1 MDIVMDLSALKTQ
14 IMTKAL
20 EPVYIFTGPEVG
32 VMDIYIKQIA
42 KVHNASVV
50 MLDGIED
57 LAKKMHKGSIVKNAQ
72 IYILRDSKEFIQDN
86 DLALKI
92 TQKNALAGVPLIL
105 VYTNIDKRSKVYK
118 TFQDKIVEFNYLKPD
133 ILLKYIQKE
142 VYLTNESYNR
152 LIEVC
157 ESDYSRI
164 LLEIDKI
171 KRYAQ
176 AKQVK
181 EETAFCT
188 LMREGAIFQPPK
200 DAVFDFVDAVLK
212 GKKELAFKLLKSSY
226 DFGEAT
232 MVLLS
237 NLYNST
243 KQLLQ
248 VQSFKGD
255 GKITEAT
262 GLTPFQVKLASERK
276 GRNSTGDLIYLM
288 RLVRDT
294 EKGIKTGAI
303 EEPMAMPYILANY
316 WG

>member
-1 MDIVMDLSALKTQ
+1 MDLTTIKTH
-14 IMTKAL
+14 IKNKTFD
-20 EPVYIFTGPEVG
+20 PFYIFTGPEVG

-42 KVHNASVV
+42 KVQDADVV

-57 LAKKMHKGSIVKNAQ
+57 LAKKMHKGSIVRNAR
-72 IYILRDSKEFIQDN
+72 IYILRDSKQFIQDN
-86 DLALKI
+86 DLATKI
-92 TQKNALAGVPLIL
+92 TSTGALTGDVLIL
-105 VYTNIDKRSKVYK
+105 VYTSIDKRSKVYK
-118 TFQDKIVEFNYLKPD
+118 TFQDKIVDFQSMKPE
-133 ILLKYIQKE
+133 ILTKYIQKE
-142 VYLTNESYNR
+142 IELSDKACAK
-152 LIEVC
+152 LIEMC

-171 KRYAQ
+171 KRFASARKLQPDVALQRLVEQRVIY
-176 AKQVK
+176 
-181 EETAFCT
+181 
-188 LMREGAIFQPPK
+188 QPPT

-212 GKKELAFKLLKSSY
+212 GKKELAFYLLKSSY
-226 DFGEAT
+226 EFGEAT

-248 VQSFKGD
+248 VQSYNGD

-303 EEPMAMPYILANY
+303 EEQMAVPYILANY

>member
-1 MDIVMDLSALKTQ
+1 MDLSTLKTH
-14 IMTKAL
+14 IKNKTFD
-20 EPVYIFTGPEVG
+20 PVYIFTGPEVG
-32 VMDIYIKQIA
+32 VMDIYIKQMA
-42 KVHNASVV
+42 KVQGANIV

-57 LAKKMHKGSIVKNAQ
+57 LARKMHKGAMLKNASL
-72 IYILRDSKEFIQDN
+72 YILRDSKEFIQDSE
-86 DLALKI
+86 LARKI
-92 TQKNALAGVPLIL
+92 TQKNTLSGAVLVLI
-105 VYTNIDKRSKVYK
+105 YTSIDKRSKVYK
-118 TFQDKIVEFNYLKPD
+118 TYQDSIVDFQPMKPE
-133 ILLKYIQKE
+133 ILVKYMQKE
-142 VYLTNESYNR
+142 IQLADISYKE
-152 LIEVC
+152 LIEMC

-171 KRYAQ
+171 KRYSISRGKSHEASFTILIQ
-176 AKQVK
+176 
-181 EETAFCT
+181 
-188 LMREGAIFQPPK
+188 EGAIFQPPK

-212 GKKELAFKLLKSSY
+212 GKKELAFKLLRSSY
-226 DFGEAT
+226 EFGEAT

-276 GRNSTGDLIYLM
+276 GRNSIGDLIYLM

-303 EEPMAMPYILANY
+303 EEQMAMPYILANY

>member
-1 MDIVMDLSALKTQ
+1 MDVSTLKAHIKNKTFN
-14 IMTKAL
+14 
-20 EPVYIFTGPEVG
+20 PVYVFTGPELG
-32 VMDIYIKQIA
+32 VMDIYIQQIA
-42 KVHNASVV
+42 KVQEANVV
-50 MLDGIED
+50 MLDGVDD
-57 LAKKMHKGSIVKNAQ
+57 LAKKMHKGAIVKNSSV
-72 IYILRDSKEFIQDN
+72 YILRDCKEIAQDS
-86 DLALKI
+86 DLALKVS
-92 TQKNALAGVPLIL
+92 QKNALSGAVLLLI
-105 VYTNIDKRSKVYK
+105 YTNIDKRSKFYK
-118 TFQDKIVEFNYLKPD
+118 TFQDSIVEFLPMKPE

-142 VYLTNESYNR
+142 VYLTDTSYR
-152 LIEVC
+152 KLIEVC

-164 LLEIDKI
+164 LLEVDKI
-171 KRYAQ
+171 KRYAKSQ
-176 AKQVK
+176 SVSP
-181 EETAFCT
+181 ECAFAT
-188 LMREGAIFQPPK
+188 LMKEGVIFQPPK

-212 GKKELAFKLLKSSY
+212 GKKALAFELLKSSY
-226 DFGEAT
+226 EYGEAT

-248 VQSFKGD
+248 VQSFSGE

-262 GLTPFQVKLASERK
+262 GLTPFQVKLANERK

-294 EKGIKTGAI
+294 EKGIKTGEI

>member
-1 MDIVMDLSALKTQ
+1 MDLSTLKAHIKNKTF
-14 IMTKAL
+14 
-20 EPVYIFTGPEVG
+20 EPMYIFTGPEVG
-32 VMDIYIKQIA
+32 VMDIYIKQMA
-42 KVHNASVV
+42 KVRDAIVTR
-50 MLDGIED
+50 LDGIED
-57 LAKKMHKGSIVKNAQ
+57 LAKKMHKGSMLKNAQ

-86 DLALKI
+86 ELALKI
-92 TQKNALAGVPLIL
+92 TQKNALTGEPLIL
-105 VYTNIDKRSKVYK
+105 IYTNIDKRSKFYK
-118 TFQDKIVEFNYLKPD
+118 IFQDQIVEFQYMKSD
-133 ILLKYIQKE
+133 ILKKYIQKE
-142 VYLTNESYNR
+142 IQLSDGAYDK

-164 LLEIDKI
+164 LLEVDKI
-171 KRYAQ
+171 KRYCEATHNN
-176 AKQVK
+176 A
-181 EETAFCT
+181 ESSFGT
-188 LMREGAIFQPPK
+188 LMKAGAIFQPPK

-212 GKKELAFKLLKSSY
+212 GKKDLAFYLLKSSY
-226 DFGEAT
+226 EYGEAT

-276 GRNSTGDLIYLM
+276 GRNSIGDLIYLM

-303 EEPMAMPYILANY
+303 EEQMAMPYILANY

>member
-1 MDIVMDLSALKTQ
+1 MDLSTLKTH
-14 IMTKAL
+14 IKNKTFDPM
-20 EPVYIFTGPEVG
+20 YIFTGPEVG
-32 VMDIYIKQIA
+32 VMDIYIKQMA
-42 KVHNASVV
+42 KVREANIV

-57 LAKKMHKGSIVKNAQ
+57 LAKKMHKGAMLKNASV
-72 IYILRDSKEFIQDN
+72 YILRDSKEMLQDN
-86 DLALKI
+86 DLALKLS
-92 TQKNALAGVPLIL
+92 QKNTLSGDVLMLI
-105 VYTNIDKRSKVYK
+105 YTNIDKRSKFYK
-118 TFQDKIVEFNYLKPD
+118 TFQDAIVDFQPMKPEILK
-133 ILLKYIQKE
+133 KYIQKE
-142 VYLTNESYNR
+142 IQLSDGAYDK

-164 LLEIDKI
+164 LLEVDKV
-171 KRYAQ
+171 KRYSEARGV
-176 AKQVK
+176 AS
-181 EETAFCT
+181 ENAFNQ

-212 GKKELAFKLLKSSY
+212 GKKTLAFELLRSSY
-226 DFGEAT
+226 EFGEAT

-303 EEPMAMPYILANY
+303 EEAVAMPYILANY

>member
-1 MDIVMDLSALKTQ
+1 MDLSTLKTH
-14 IMTKAL
+14 IKNKTFD
-20 EPVYIFTGPEVG
+20 PFYIFTGPEVG
-32 VMDIYIKQIA
+32 VMDIYIKQMA
-42 KVHNASVV
+42 KVQDATVV

-57 LAKKMHKGSIVKNAQ
+57 LAKKLHRGSIVKNAQ

-86 DLALKI
+86 ELARKI
-92 TQKNALAGVPLIL
+92 TQKNALSGAVLLLI
-105 VYTNIDKRSKVYK
+105 YTSIDKRSKVYK
-118 TFQDKIVEFNYLKPD
+118 TFQDTIVEFEPMKPEVLK
-133 ILLKYIQKE
+133 KYIQKE
-142 VYLTNESYNR
+142 IQLSDGAYDK

-164 LLEIDKI
+164 LLEVDKI
-171 KRYAQ
+171 KRYMQ
-176 AKQVK
+176 ATNNSA
-181 EETAFCT
+181 ESAFGT
-188 LMREGAIFQPPK
+188 LMKAGAIFQPPK

-212 GKKELAFKLLKSSY
+212 GKKDLAFYLLRSSY
-226 DFGEAT
+226 EFGEAT

-248 VQSFKGD
+248 VQAFSGE

-294 EKGIKTGAI
+294 EKGIKIGTI
-303 EEPMAMPYILANY
+303 DEQMAVPYILVNY

>member
-1 MDIVMDLSALKTQ
+1 MDLSALKTQ
-14 IMTKAL
+14 IKSKSL
-20 EPVYIFTGPEVG
+20 DPLYIFTGPEVG
-32 VMDIYIKQIA
+32 VMDIYIEQMA
-42 KVHNASVV
+42 KVKDATVTR
-50 MLDGIED
+50 LDGIDD
-57 LAKKMHKGSIVKNAQ
+57 LAKKMHKGSMLKNAQ
-72 IYILRDSKEFIQDN
+72 IYILRDSKEFMQDN
-86 DLALKI
+86 ELALKI
-92 TQKNALAGVPLIL
+92 TQKNALTGVPLIL
-105 VYTNIDKRSKVYK
+105 VYTNIDKRSKFYK
-118 TFQDKIVEFNYLKPD
+118 TFQDSIVEFQPLKPE
-133 ILLKYIQKE
+133 ILIKYAQKE
-142 VYLTNESYNR
+142 LYLTEASYNR
-152 LIEVC
+152 LMEVC
-157 ESDYSRI
+157 EYDYSRI
-164 LLEIDKI
+164 LLEVDKI

-188 LMREGAIFQPPK
+188 LMSEGAIFQPPK

-212 GKKELAFKLLKSSY
+212 GKKGLAFELLRSSY
-226 DFGEAT
+226 EFGEAT

-303 EEPMAMPYILANY
+303 EEQMAVPYILANY

>member
-1 MDIVMDLSALKTQ
+1 MDFTTLKTH
-14 IMTKAL
+14 IKNKTFD
-20 EPVYIFTGPEVG
+20 PVYIFTGPEVG
-32 VMDIYIKQIA
+32 VMDIYIEQMA
-42 KVHNASVV
+42 KVREANVV

-57 LAKKMHKGSIVKNAQ
+57 LAKKMHKGSFVKNAS
-72 IYILRDSKEFIQDN
+72 IYILRDSKEFIQDI
-86 DLALKI
+86 DLARKI
-92 TQKNALAGVPLIL
+92 AHSGALSGDILLLI
-105 VYTNIDKRSKVYK
+105 YTNIDKRSKVYK
-118 TFQDKIVEFNYLKPD
+118 EFQDSIVDFQPMKPE
-133 ILLKYIQKE
+133 ILVKYIQKE
-142 VYLTNESYNR
+142 ITLSNESYMK

-164 LLEIDKI
+164 LLEVDKI
-171 KRYAQ
+171 KRYAKSRDISPE
-176 AKQVK
+176 ASF
-181 EETAFCT
+181 AL
-188 LMREGAIFQPPK
+188 LMKSGVIFQPPK

-212 GKKELAFKLLKSSY
+212 GKSDLAFYLLKSSY
-226 DFGEAT
+226 EYGEAT

-288 RLVRDT
+288 RLIRDT

-303 EEPMAMPYILANY
+303 EEQMALPYILVSY

>member
-1 MDIVMDLSALKTQ
+1 MDLSTLKTH
-14 IMTKAL
+14 IKTKAFD
-20 EPVYIFTGPEVG
+20 PFYIFTGPELG
-32 VMDIYIKQIA
+32 VMDIYIEQMA
-42 KVHNASVV
+42 KVQNASVV
-50 MLDGIED
+50 MLDGIDD
-57 LAKKMHKGSIVKNAQ
+57 LARKMHKGSIVKNAC
-72 IYILRDSKEFIQDN
+72 IYILRDSKEFIQDI
-86 DLALKI
+86 DLARKI
-92 TQKNALAGVPLIL
+92 TQKNALSGAVLLLI
-105 VYTNIDKRSKVYK
+105 YANIDKRSKVYK
-118 TFQDKIVEFNYLKPD
+118 AYQDAIVDFQPMKPEILK
-133 ILLKYIQKE
+133 KYIQKE
-142 VYLTNESYNR
+142 IQLSDGAYDK

-164 LLEIDKI
+164 LLEVDKI
-171 KRYAQ
+171 KRYMQ
-176 AKQVK
+176 ATKQNA
-181 EETAFCT
+181 ESAFAV
-188 LMREGAIFQPPK
+188 LMKAGAIFQPPK

-212 GKKELAFKLLKSSY
+212 GKKELAFYLLKSSY
-226 DFGEAT
+226 EYGEAT

-303 EEPMAMPYILANY
+303 EEQMAMPYILANY

>member
-1 MDIVMDLSALKTQ
+1 MDLSTLKAHIKTQ
-14 IMTKAL
+14 KFDPM
-20 EPVYIFTGPEVG
+20 YIFTGPEVG
-32 VMDIYIKQIA
+32 VMDIYIKQMA
-42 KVHNASVV
+42 KVRNAVV
-50 MLDGIED
+50 TRLDSIED
-57 LAKKMHKGSIVKNAQ
+57 LAKKMHKGSMLKNAQ

-86 DLALKI
+86 ELALKI
-92 TQKNALAGVPLIL
+92 TQKNALTGEPLIL
-105 VYTNIDKRSKVYK
+105 IYTAIDKRSKFYK
-118 TFQDKIVEFNYLKPD
+118 TFQDSIIEFQPMKPEILK
-133 ILLKYIQKE
+133 KYIQKE
-142 VYLTNESYNR
+142 IQLSDGAYDK

-164 LLEIDKI
+164 LLEVDKI
-171 KRYAQ
+171 KRYCEAT
-176 AKQVK
+176 KNIP
-181 EETAFCT
+181 ESAFGT
-188 LMREGAIFQPPK
+188 LMKARAIFQPPK

-212 GKKELAFKLLKSSY
+212 GKKDLAFYLLKSSY
-226 DFGEAT
+226 EYGEAT

-262 GLTPFQVKLASERK
+262 GLTPFQVKLANERK
-276 GRNSTGDLIYLM
+276 GRNSTGDLIYLL

-303 EEPMAMPYILANY
+303 EEQMAMPYILANY

>member
-1 MDIVMDLSALKTQ
+1 MDLTTLKSH
-14 IMTKAL
+14 IKTKTFD
-20 EPVYIFTGPEVG
+20 PFYIFTGPEVG
-32 VMDIYIKQIA
+32 VMDIYIRQIA
-42 KVHNASVV
+42 KVQNADVV
-50 MLDGIED
+50 MLDGIAD
-57 LAKKMHKGSIVKNAQ
+57 LAKKMHKGSIVKNAH

-86 DLALKI
+86 DLSMKI
-92 TQKNALAGVPLIL
+92 TSTGALTGDVLIL
-105 VYTNIDKRSKVYK
+105 VYTSIDKRSKVYK
-118 TFQDKIVEFNYLKPD
+118 TFQEKIVDFQPMKPE
-133 ILLKYIQKE
+133 ILTKYIQRE
-142 VYLTNESYNR
+142 VYLTDDSYAK

-164 LLEIDKI
+164 LLEVDKI
-171 KRYAQ
+171 KRYAD

-212 GKKELAFKLLKSSY
+212 GKKSLAFELLRSSY
-226 DFGEAT
+226 EFGEAT

-248 VQSFKGD
+248 VQSYNGE

-262 GLTPFQVKLASERK
+262 GLTPFQVKLASGRK
-276 GRNSTGDLIYLM
+276 GRNSIGDLIYLM
-288 RLVRDT
+288 RLVRDA
-294 EKGIKTGAI
+294 EKGIKTGQI
-303 EEPMAMPYILANY
+303 EEPVAMQYILVNY

>member
-1 MDIVMDLSALKTQ
+1 MDLQALKNH
-14 IMTKAL
+14 IKTKTFDPA
-20 EPVYIFTGPEVG
+20 YIFTGPEVG
-32 VMDIYIKQIA
+32 VMDIYIEQMA
-42 KVHNASVV
+42 KVQNAVV
-50 MLDGIED
+50 TRLDGIDD
-57 LAKKMHKGSIVKNAQ
+57 LARKMHKGSMLKNAC
-72 IYILRDSKEFIQDN
+72 IYILRDSKEFIQDSE
-86 DLALKI
+86 LARKI
-92 TQKNALAGVPLIL
+92 TQKNALSGAVLVLI
-105 VYTNIDKRSKVYK
+105 YSSIDKRSKVYK
-118 TFQDKIVEFNYLKPD
+118 TFQDSIVEFQPMKPEILK
-133 ILLKYIQKE
+133 KYIQKE
-142 VYLTNESYNR
+142 VYLTDESYNK
-152 LIEVC
+152 LMEVC
-157 ESDYSRI
+157 EYDYSRI
-164 LLEIDKI
+164 LLEVDKI
-171 KRYAQ
+171 KRYAL

-212 GKKELAFKLLKSSY
+212 GKKSLAFELLKSSY
-226 DFGEAT
+226 EFGEAT

-294 EKGIKTGAI
+294 EKGIKTGAV
-303 EEPMAMPYILANY
+303 EEMMAMPYILANY

>member
-1 MDIVMDLSALKTQ
+1 MDLSALKTH
-14 IMTKAL
+14 IKNKTFDN
-20 EPVYIFTGPEVG
+20 VYIFTGPEVG
-32 VMDIYIKQIA
+32 VMDIYIEQMA
-42 KVHNASVV
+42 KVQNATVTR
-50 MLDGIED
+50 LEGIED
-57 LAKKMHKGSIVKNAQ
+57 LARKMHKGAMLKNAC
-72 IYILRDSKEFIQDN
+72 IYILRDSKEIIQDN

-92 TQKNALAGVPLIL
+92 SQKNTLSGAILIL
-105 VYTNIDKRSKVYK
+105 IYTNIDKRSKFYK
-118 TFQDKIVEFNYLKPD
+118 TFQDSVVDFQPMKTEVLV
-133 ILLKYIQKE
+133 KYIQKE
-142 VYLTNESYNR
+142 VYLTDDAYTK

-164 LLEIDKI
+164 LLEVDKI
-171 KRYAQ
+171 KKYSEAAGVSPQ
-176 AKQVK
+176 G
-181 EETAFCT
+181 AFVT

-212 GKKELAFKLLKSSY
+212 GKKSLAFELLESSY
-226 DFGEAT
+226 EYGEAT

-276 GRNSTGDLIYLM
+276 GRNSIGDLIYLM

-294 EKGIKTGAI
+294 EKGIKTGAV
-303 EEPMAMPYILANY
+303 EEPMALYYILANY

>member
-1 MDIVMDLSALKTQ
+1 MDLSALKTH
-14 IMTKAL
+14 IRNKTFD
-20 EPVYIFTGPEVG
+20 PVYIFTGPEVG
-32 VMDIYIKQIA
+32 VMDIYIKQMA
-42 KVHNASVV
+42 KVQEANIV
-50 MLDGIED
+50 MLDGIDD
-57 LAKKMHKGSIVKNAQ
+57 LARKMHKGVMLKNASL
-72 IYILRDSKEFIQDN
+72 YILRDSKEFIQDI
-86 DLALKI
+86 DLARKV
-92 TQKNALAGVPLIL
+92 TQKNALSGAVLIL
-105 VYTNIDKRSKVYK
+105 IYTSIDKRSKVYK
-118 TFQDKIVEFNYLKPD
+118 AYQDTIVDFQPMKPEILK
-133 ILLKYIQKE
+133 KYIQKE
-142 VYLTNESYNR
+142 IQLSDGAYDK

-164 LLEIDKI
+164 LLEVDKI
-171 KRYAQ
+171 KRYCDATHNN
-176 AKQVK
+176 A
-181 EETAFCT
+181 ESAFAT
-188 LMREGAIFQPPK
+188 LMKAGAIFQPPK

-212 GKKELAFKLLKSSY
+212 GKKDLAFYLLKCSY
-226 DFGEAT
+226 DYGEAT

-303 EEPMAMPYILANY
+303 EEAMALPYILANY

>member
-1 MDIVMDLSALKTQ
+1 MDLSTLKTH
-14 IMTKAL
+14 IKNKTFDPM
-20 EPVYIFTGPEVG
+20 YIFTGPEVG

-42 KVHNASVV
+42 KAHDAATVR
-50 MLDGIED
+50 LDDVSD
-57 LAKKMHKGSIVKNAQ
+57 LAKKMHKGTIVKNAS
-72 IYILRDSKEFIQDN
+72 IYILRDSKEFIQDSE
-86 DLALKI
+86 LALKI
-92 TQKNALAGVPLIL
+92 TQKKALAGVPLIL
-105 VYTNIDKRSKVYK
+105 VYTNIDKRSKFYK
-118 TFQDKIVEFNYLKPD
+118 TFQDQIVEFQPMKPE
-133 ILLKYIQKE
+133 ILIKYANREI
-142 VYLTNESYNR
+142 YLTEQSYHK
-152 LIEVC
+152 LMEVC
-157 ESDYSRI
+157 EYDYSRI

-171 KRYAQ
+171 KRYALSHNIQ
-176 AKQVK
+176 
-181 EETAFCT
+181 EDTAFCT
-188 LMREGAIFQPPK
+188 LMKEGVIFQPPK

-212 GKKELAFKLLKSSY
+212 GKKSLAFELLKSSY
-226 DFGEAT
+226 EYGEAT
-232 MVLLS
+232 MILLS

-255 GKITEAT
+255 GKITDAT

-303 EEPMAMPYILANY
+303 EEQMALHYILVNY

>member
-1 MDIVMDLSALKTQ
+1 MDLSTLKTH
-14 IMTKAL
+14 IKNKTFDPA
-20 EPVYIFTGPEVG
+20 YIFTGPEVG
-32 VMDIYIKQIA
+32 VMDIYIKQMA
-42 KVHNASVV
+42 KVQEANIV

-57 LAKKMHKGSIVKNAQ
+57 LAKKMHKGSIVKNASVC
-72 IYILRDSKEFIQDN
+72 ILRDSKEFIQDI
-86 DLALKI
+86 DLARKI
-92 TQKNALAGVPLIL
+92 TQKNALSGVVLIL

-118 TFQDKIVEFNYLKPD
+118 EFQDQIVDFQPMKPE
-133 ILLKYIQKE
+133 ILTKYIQKE
-142 VYLTNESYNR
+142 ITLTPESYAK
-152 LIEVC
+152 LIELC

-164 LLEIDKI
+164 LLEVDKV
-171 KRYAQ
+171 KRY
-176 AKQVK
+176 VK
-181 EETAFCT
+181 SVDCSPEVAFRT
-188 LMREGAIFQPPK
+188 LVAAGAIFQPPK
-200 DAVFDFVDAVLK
+200 DAVFDFVDAVLR
-212 GKKELAFKLLKSSY
+212 GKKTLAFELLKSSY
-226 DFGEAT
+226 EYGEAT

-303 EEPMAMPYILANY
+303 EEAMAMPYILTNY

>member
-1 MDIVMDLSALKTQ
+1 MDLSTLKTH
-14 IMTKAL
+14 IKNKTFD
-20 EPVYIFTGPEVG
+20 PVYIFTGPEVG
-32 VMDIYIKQIA
+32 VMDIYIEQMA
-42 KVHNASVV
+42 KVQNATVTR
-50 MLDGIED
+50 LDGVAD
-57 LAKKMHKGSIVKNAQ
+57 LAKKMHKGAMLKNASV
-72 IYILRDSKEFIQDN
+72 YILRDSKEIIQDTAF
-86 DLALKI
+86 ALNVA
-92 TQKNALAGVPLIL
+92 QKNALSGAPLIL
-105 VYTNIDKRSKVYK
+105 IYTNIDKRSKFYK
-118 TFQDKIVEFNYLKPD
+118 TFQDSVVEFLPMKPEILK
-133 ILLKYIQKE
+133 KYIQKE
-142 VYLTNESYNR
+142 IQLSDGAYDK

-164 LLEIDKI
+164 LLEVDKI
-171 KRYAQ
+171 KRYVDATGLNN
-176 AKQVK
+176 
-181 EETAFCT
+181 ESAFAN
-188 LMREGAIFQPPK
+188 LMKAGAIFQPPK

-212 GKKELAFKLLKSSY
+212 GKKDLAFYLLKSSY
-226 DFGEAT
+226 EYGEAT

-248 VQSFKGD
+248 VQSFNGD
-255 GKITEAT
+255 GKITDAT

-303 EEPMAMPYILANY
+303 EEQIAMPYILANY

>member
-1 MDIVMDLSALKTQ
+1 MDLSTLKTH
-14 IMTKAL
+14 IKTNVFA
-20 EPVYIFTGPEVG
+20 PFYIFTGPEVG
-32 VMDIYIKQIA
+32 VMDIYIKQMA
-42 KVHNASVV
+42 KVQNASVV

-57 LAKKMHKGSIVKNAQ
+57 LAKKMHKGSIVKNASL
-72 IYILRDSKEFIQDN
+72 YILRDSKEFMQDI
-86 DLALKI
+86 DLARKI
-92 TQKNALAGVPLIL
+92 TQKNALSGAVLLLI
-105 VYTNIDKRSKVYK
+105 YTSIDKRSKVYK
-118 TFQDKIVEFNYLKPD
+118 TYQDTIVEFQPMKPEILK
-133 ILLKYIQKE
+133 KYIQKE
-142 VYLTNESYNR
+142 IQLSDGAYDK

-164 LLEIDKI
+164 LLEVDKI
-171 KRYAQ
+171 KRYVDATNLN
-176 AKQVK
+176 A
-181 EETAFCT
+181 ESAFAN
-188 LMREGAIFQPPK
+188 LMKAGAIFQPPK

-212 GKKELAFKLLKSSY
+212 GKKDLAFYLLKSSY
-226 DFGEAT
+226 EYGEAT

-276 GRNSTGDLIYLM
+276 GRNSAGDLIYLM

-303 EEPMAMPYILANY
+303 EEQMAMPYILANF

>member
-1 MDIVMDLSALKTQ
+1 MDLSALKTH
-14 IMTKAL
+14 IKNNTL
-20 EPVYIFTGPEVG
+20 DPVYIFTGPEVG
-32 VMDIYIKQIA
+32 VMDIYIKQMA
-42 KVHNASVV
+42 KVQNANIV

-57 LAKKMHKGSIVKNAQ
+57 LAKKMHRGAMLKNASL
-72 IYILRDSKEFIQDN
+72 YILRDSKEIIQDN
-86 DLALKI
+86 ELARKI
-92 TQKNALAGVPLIL
+92 THSGALSGDILIL
-105 VYTNIDKRSKVYK
+105 VYTSIDKRSKMYK
-118 TFQDKIVEFNYLKPD
+118 EFQDTIVEFLPMKPEILK
-133 ILLKYIQKE
+133 KYIQKE
-142 VYLTNESYNR
+142 IQLSDGAYDK

-164 LLEIDKI
+164 LLEVDKI
-171 KRYAQ
+171 KRYCEAT
-176 AKQVK
+176 KNGP
-181 EETAFCT
+181 ESAFGT
-188 LMREGAIFQPPK
+188 LMKSGAIFQPPK

-212 GKKELAFKLLKSSY
+212 CKKDLAFYLLKSSY
-226 DFGEAT
+226 EYGEAT

-288 RLVRDT
+288 RLIRDT

-303 EEPMAMPYILANY
+303 EEQMAVPYILANY

>member
-1 MDIVMDLSALKTQ
+1 MDLQALKNH
-14 IMTKAL
+14 IKTKTFDPA
-20 EPVYIFTGPEVG
+20 YIFTGPEVG
-32 VMDIYIKQIA
+32 VMDIYIEQMA
-42 KVHNASVV
+42 KVQNAVV
-50 MLDGIED
+50 TRLDGIDD
-57 LAKKMHKGSIVKNAQ
+57 LARKMHKGSMLKNAC
-72 IYILRDSKEFIQDN
+72 IYILRDSKEFIQDSE
-86 DLALKI
+86 LARKI
-92 TQKNALAGVPLIL
+92 TQKNALSGAVLVLI
-105 VYTNIDKRSKVYK
+105 YSSIDKRSKVYK
-118 TFQDKIVEFNYLKPD
+118 TFQDSIVEFQPMKPEILK
-133 ILLKYIQKE
+133 KYIQKE
-142 VYLTNESYNR
+142 VYLTDESYNK
-152 LIEVC
+152 LMEVC
-157 ESDYSRI
+157 EYDYSRI
-164 LLEIDKI
+164 LLEVDKI
-171 KRYAQ
+171 KRYAL

-181 EETAFCT
+181 EETAFCA

-212 GKKELAFKLLKSSY
+212 GKKSLAFELLKSSY
-226 DFGEAT
+226 EFGEAT

-294 EKGIKTGAI
+294 EKGIKTGAV
-303 EEPMAMPYILANY
+303 EEMMAMPYILANY

>member
-1 MDIVMDLSALKTQ
+1 MDLSTLKTH
-14 IMTKAL
+14 IKNNAFDPL
-20 EPVYIFTGPEVG
+20 YIFTGPEVG
-32 VMDIYIKQIA
+32 VMDIYIEQMA
-42 KVHNASVV
+42 KMQNAVV
-50 MLDGIED
+50 TRLDGIED
-57 LAKKMHKGSIVKNAQ
+57 LAKKMHKGAMFKNSC
-72 IYILRDSKEFIQDN
+72 IYILRDSKECIQDIE
-86 DLALKI
+86 LLRKF
-92 TQKNALAGVPLIL
+92 TQKNTLSGAILIL
-105 VYTNIDKRSKVYK
+105 IYSSIDKRSKAYK
-118 TFQDKIVEFNYLKPD
+118 TFQDTIVEFLPMKPEILK
-133 ILLKYIQKE
+133 KYIQKE
-142 VYLTNESYNR
+142 IQLSDGAYDK

-164 LLEIDKI
+164 LLEVDKI
-171 KRYAQ
+171 KRYSEA
-176 AKQVK
+176 AKLSS
-181 EETAFCT
+181 ENAFNR
-188 LMREGAIFQPPK
+188 LMREGAIFTPPK

-212 GKKELAFKLLKSSY
+212 GKKDLAFYLLKSSY
-226 DFGEAT
+226 EFGEAT

-294 EKGIKTGAI
+294 EKGIKTGVI
-303 EEPMAMPYILANY
+303 EEDMAMPYILANY

>member
-1 MDIVMDLSALKTQ
+1 MDLQTLKAH
-14 IMTKAL
+14 IKIREFDPA
-20 EPVYIFTGPEVG
+20 YIFTGPEVG
-32 VMDIYIKQIA
+32 VMDIYIKQMA
-42 KVHNASVV
+42 KVQEANIV

-57 LAKKMHKGSIVKNAQ
+57 LARKMHKGAMLKNASL
-72 IYILRDSKEFIQDN
+72 YILRDSKEFIQDI
-86 DLALKI
+86 DLARKI
-92 TQKNALAGVPLIL
+92 THSGALSGAILIL
-105 VYTNIDKRSKVYK
+105 IYTNIDKRSKVYK
-118 TFQDKIVEFNYLKPD
+118 EFQDAIVEFQPMKPEILK
-133 ILLKYIQKE
+133 KYIQKE
-142 VYLTNESYNR
+142 IQLSDGAYDK

-164 LLEIDKI
+164 LLEVDKI
-171 KRYAQ
+171 NRY
-176 AKQVK
+176 V
-181 EETAFCT
+181 TATKLNAESAFAN
-188 LMREGAIFQPPK
+188 LMKVGAIFQPPK

-212 GKKELAFKLLKSSY
+212 GKKDLAFYLLRSSY
-226 DFGEAT
+226 EYGEAT

-262 GLTPFQVKLASERK
+262 GLTPFQVKLANERK

-303 EEPMAMPYILANY
+303 EEQMAMPYILANY

>member
-1 MDIVMDLSALKTQ
+1 MDLQTLKAHIKTREF
-14 IMTKAL
+14 

-32 VMDIYIKQIA
+32 VMDIYIKQMA
-42 KVHNASVV
+42 KAQDAVV
-50 MLDGIED
+50 TRLDGIDD
-57 LAKKMHKGSIVKNAQ
+57 LAKKMHKGAMLKNRSV
-72 IYILRDSKEFIQDN
+72 YILRDCKEFIQDS
-86 DLALKI
+86 DFALKI
-92 TQKNALAGVPLIL
+92 TQKNTLSGASLIL
-105 VYTNIDKRSKVYK
+105 IYTSIDKRSKVYK
-118 TFQDKIVEFNYLKPD
+118 TYQDSIVEFQPIKPE
-133 ILLKYIQKE
+133 ILVKYIQKD
-142 VYLTNESYNR
+142 VILHNESYAK
-152 LIEVC
+152 LMEVC
-157 ESDYSRI
+157 EYDYSRI
-164 LLEIDKI
+164 MLEVDKI
-171 KRYAQ
+171 KRYAVTVG
-176 AKQVK
+176 ASHEV
-181 EETAFCT
+181 AFRA
-188 LMREGAIFQPPK
+188 LMSAGAIFQPPK

-212 GKKELAFKLLKSSY
+212 GKKALAFELLRSSY
-226 DFGEAT
+226 EFGEAT

-276 GRNSTGDLIYLM
+276 GKNSIGDLIYLM

-303 EEPMAMPYILANY
+303 EESMAMPYILANY

>member
-1 MDIVMDLSALKTQ
+1 MDLSALKTH
-14 IMTKAL
+14 IKNKTFDPM
-20 EPVYIFTGPEVG
+20 YIFTGPEVG
-32 VMDIYIKQIA
+32 VMDIYIEQMA
-42 KVHNASVV
+42 KVQDAVV
-50 MLDGIED
+50 TRLDGVDD
-57 LAKKMHKGSIVKNAQ
+57 LARKMHKGAMLKNASV
-72 IYILRDSKEFIQDN
+72 YILRDSKEILQDS
-86 DLALKI
+86 DLAHKI
-92 TQKNALAGVPLIL
+92 SQKNALSGAVLIL
-105 VYTNIDKRSKVYK
+105 IYTNIDRRSKFYK
-118 TFQDKIVEFNYLKPD
+118 TFQDAVVEFQPMKPE
-133 ILLKYIQKE
+133 ILVKYMQREISLSNDAYMK
-142 VYLTNESYNR
+142 

-164 LLEIDKI
+164 LLEIDKV
-171 KRYAQ
+171 KRYS
-176 AKQVK
+176 
-181 EETAFCT
+181 ETRRISSENAFNQ

-212 GKKELAFKLLKSSY
+212 GKKELAFKLLRSSY
-226 DFGEAT
+226 EYGEAT

-248 VQSFKGD
+248 VQTFQGG

-303 EEPMAMPYILANY
+303 EEAMAMPYILTNY

>member
-1 MDIVMDLSALKTQ
+1 MDLQALKAHIKNKTFDP
-14 IMTKAL
+14 A
-20 EPVYIFTGPEVG
+20 YIFTGPEVG
-32 VMDIYIKQIA
+32 VMDIYIKQMA
-42 KVHNASVV
+42 KVQNASII

-57 LAKKMHKGSIVKNAQ
+57 LAKKMHKGSFVKNASV
-72 IYILRDSKEFIQDN
+72 YILRDSKEFIQDSE
-86 DLALKI
+86 LARKI
-92 TQKNALAGVPLIL
+92 TSAGALSGDILIL
-105 VYTNIDKRSKVYK
+105 IYTNIDKRSKVYK
-118 TFQDKIVEFNYLKPD
+118 TFQDSIVDFQPLKPE
-133 ILLKYIQKE
+133 ILIKYAQKE
-142 VYLTNESYNR
+142 VTLTEKSYNK
-152 LIEVC
+152 LMEVC
-157 ESDYSRI
+157 EYDYSRI

-171 KRYAQ
+171 KRFAQ
-176 AKQVK
+176 AVDDT
-181 EETAFCT
+181 EEFAFVT
-188 LMREGAIFQPPK
+188 LMTANAIHQPPK

-212 GKKELAFKLLKSSY
+212 GKKSLAFELLKSSY
-226 DFGEAT
+226 EYGEAT

-303 EEPMAMPYILANY
+303 EEQMAVPYILANY

>member
-1 MDIVMDLSALKTQ
+1 MDLQALKTH
-14 IMTKAL
+14 IKMKTF
-20 EPVYIFTGPEVG
+20 EPAYIFTGPEVG
-32 VMDIYIKQIA
+32 VMDIYIKQMA
-42 KVHNASVV
+42 KVQNASIV

-57 LAKKMHKGSIVKNAQ
+57 LAKKMHKGSFVKNASV
-72 IYILRDSKEFIQDN
+72 YILRDSKEFIQDSE
-86 DLALKI
+86 LARKI
-92 TQKNALAGVPLIL
+92 TSAGVLSGDILIL
-105 VYTNIDKRSKVYK
+105 IYTNIDKRSKVYK
-118 TFQDKIVEFNYLKPD
+118 TFQDSIVDFQPMKPE
-133 ILLKYIQKE
+133 ILVKYMQKE
-142 VYLTNESYNR
+142 ITLSNDAYMK

-171 KRYAQ
+171 KRYAE
-176 AKQVK
+176 ARGIAS
-181 EETAFCT
+181 ETAFNL
-188 LMREGAIFQPPK
+188 LMTSGAIHQPPK

-212 GKKELAFKLLKSSY
+212 GKKELAFALLKSSY
-226 DFGEAT
+226 EYGEAT

-276 GRNSTGDLIYLM
+276 GRNSIGDLIYLM

-303 EEPMAMPYILANY
+303 EEQMAVPYILANY

>member
-1 MDIVMDLSALKTQ
+1 MDLQTLKAH
-14 IMTKAL
+14 IKIREFDPA
-20 EPVYIFTGPEVG
+20 YIFTGPEVG
-32 VMDIYIKQIA
+32 VMDIYIKQMA
-42 KVHNASVV
+42 KVQEANIV

-57 LAKKMHKGSIVKNAQ
+57 LARKMHKGAMLKNASL
-72 IYILRDSKEFIQDN
+72 YILRDSKEFIQDI
-86 DLALKI
+86 DLARKI
-92 TQKNALAGVPLIL
+92 THSGALSGDILIL
-105 VYTNIDKRSKVYK
+105 IYTNIDKRSKVYK
-118 TFQDKIVEFNYLKPD
+118 EFQDAIVDFQPMKPEILK
-133 ILLKYIQKE
+133 KYIQKE
-142 VYLTNESYNR
+142 IQLSDGAYDK

-164 LLEIDKI
+164 LLEVDKI
-171 KRYAQ
+171 NRY
-176 AKQVK
+176 V
-181 EETAFCT
+181 TATNLNAESAFAN
-188 LMREGAIFQPPK
+188 LMKAGAIFQPPK

-212 GKKELAFKLLKSSY
+212 GKKDLAFYLLRSSY
-226 DFGEAT
+226 EYGEAT

-262 GLTPFQVKLASERK
+262 GLTPFQVKLANERK

-294 EKGIKTGAI
+294 EKGIKTGAVD
-303 EEPMAMPYILANY
+303 EAMAMPYILANY

>member
-1 MDIVMDLSALKTQ
+1 MDLSTLKTH
-14 IMTKAL
+14 IKNKTLDPM
-20 EPVYIFTGPEVG
+20 YIFTGPEVG
-32 VMDIYIKQIA
+32 VMDIYIEQMA
-42 KVHNASVV
+42 KVQDASIV

-57 LAKKMHKGSIVKNAQ
+57 LAKKMHKGSMLKNAC
-72 IYILRDSKEFIQDN
+72 IYILRDSKEFIQDS
-86 DLALKI
+86 DLARKVA
-92 TQKNALAGVPLIL
+92 QKNALSGAILLLI
-105 VYTNIDKRSKVYK
+105 YTSIDKRSRFYK
-118 TFQDKIVEFNYLKPD
+118 EFQDAIVDFQPMRSE
-133 ILLKYIQKE
+133 ILTKYIQKE
-142 VYLTNESYNR
+142 VTLTDKSYMQ

-164 LLEIDKI
+164 LLEVDKI
-171 KRYAQ
+171 QRF
-176 AKQVK
+176 AKVK
-181 EETAFCT
+181 GVSHEGAFIQ
-188 LMREGAIFQPPK
+188 LMSEGAIFQPPK

-226 DFGEAT
+226 EFGEAT

-303 EEPMAMPYILANY
+303 EEQMAMPYILANY

>member
-1 MDIVMDLSALKTQ
+1 VDLSTLKTH
-14 IMTKAL
+14 IKNKTFD
-20 EPVYIFTGPEVG
+20 PVYIFTGPEVG
-32 VMDIYIKQIA
+32 VMDIYIKQMA
-42 KVHNASVV
+42 KVQNASIV

-57 LAKKMHKGSIVKNAQ
+57 LAKKMHKGAMLKNASL
-72 IYILRDSKEFIQDN
+72 YILRDSKEFIQDSN
-86 DLALKI
+86 LAQKI
-92 TQKNALAGVPLIL
+92 TQKNALSGAVLIL
-105 VYTNIDKRSKVYK
+105 IYTSIDKRSKVYK
-118 TFQDKIVEFNYLKPD
+118 TFQDTIVDFQPMKPEILK
-133 ILLKYIQKE
+133 KYIQKE
-142 VYLTNESYNR
+142 IQLSDGAYDK

-164 LLEIDKI
+164 LLEVDKI
-171 KRYAQ
+171 KRYMKATNNS
-176 AKQVK
+176 A
-181 EETAFCT
+181 ESAFGT
-188 LMREGAIFQPPK
+188 LMKAGAIFQPPK

-212 GKKELAFKLLKSSY
+212 GKKDLAFYLLKSSY
-226 DFGEAT
+226 EYGEAT

-303 EEPMAMPYILANY
+303 EEQMAMPYILANY

>member
-1 MDIVMDLSALKTQ
+1 MDLSTLKTHIKTQ
-14 IMTKAL
+14 KFDPM
-20 EPVYIFTGPEVG
+20 YIFTGPEVG
-32 VMDIYIKQIA
+32 VMDIYIKQMA
-42 KVHNASVV
+42 KVRNATVTR
-50 MLDGIED
+50 LDGIED
-57 LAKKMHKGSIVKNAQ
+57 LAKKMHKGSMLKNAQ
-72 IYILRDSKEFIQDN
+72 IYILRDDKAFIQDN
-86 DLALKI
+86 ELALKI
-92 TQKNALAGVPLIL
+92 TQKNALTGEPLIL
-105 VYTNIDKRSKVYK
+105 IYSNIDKRSKFYK
-118 TFQDKIVEFNYLKPD
+118 SFQDQIVEFQPMKSD
-133 ILLKYIQKE
+133 ILVKYIQKE
-142 VYLTNESYNR
+142 ITLSNDAYNK

-164 LLEIDKI
+164 LLEVDKI
-171 KRYAQ
+171 KRYAE
-176 AKQVK
+176 ARGIAS
-181 EETAFCT
+181 ESAFN
-188 LMREGAIFQPPK
+188 LLLKEGAIFQPPK

-212 GKKELAFKLLKSSY
+212 GKKTLAFELLRSSY
-226 DFGEAT
+226 EYGEAT

-303 EEPMAMPYILANY
+303 EEPMALYYILANY

>member
-1 MDIVMDLSALKTQ
+1 MDLQTLKAHIKTR
-14 IMTKAL
+14 
-20 EPVYIFTGPEVG
+20 EFDPFYIFTGPEVG
-32 VMDIYIKQIA
+32 VMDIYIKQMA
-42 KVHNASVV
+42 KVQEANII

-57 LAKKMHKGSIVKNAQ
+57 LARKMHKGSMLKNASV
-72 IYILRDSKEFIQDN
+72 YILRDSKEFIQDI
-86 DLALKI
+86 DLARKI
-92 TQKNALAGVPLIL
+92 THSGALSGAILLLI
-105 VYTNIDKRSKVYK
+105 YANIDKRSKVYK
-118 TFQDKIVEFNYLKPD
+118 EFQDTIVDFQPMKPD
-133 ILLKYIQKE
+133 ILKKYIQKE
-142 VYLTNESYNR
+142 IQLSDGAYDK

-164 LLEIDKI
+164 LLEVDKI
-171 KRYAQ
+171 KRYMQ
-176 AKQVK
+176 ATKQNA
-181 EETAFCT
+181 ESAFAI
-188 LMREGAIFQPPK
+188 LMKAGAIFQPPK

-212 GKKELAFKLLKSSY
+212 GKKDLAFYLLKSSY
-226 DFGEAT
+226 EYGEAT

-276 GRNSTGDLIYLM
+276 GRNSIGDLIYLM

-303 EEPMAMPYILANY
+303 EEQMAMPYILANY

>member
-1 MDIVMDLSALKTQ
+1 MDLSTLKTH
-14 IMTKAL
+14 IKNKTFDPM
-20 EPVYIFTGPEVG
+20 YIFTGPEVG
-32 VMDIYIKQIA
+32 VMDIYIKQMA
-42 KVHNASVV
+42 KVREANIV

-57 LAKKMHKGSIVKNAQ
+57 LAKKMHKGAMLKNASV
-72 IYILRDSKEFIQDN
+72 YILRDSKEMLQDN
-86 DLALKI
+86 DLALKLS
-92 TQKNALAGVPLIL
+92 QKNTLSGDVLMLI
-105 VYTNIDKRSKVYK
+105 YTNIDKRSKFYK
-118 TFQDKIVEFNYLKPD
+118 TFQDAIVDFQPMKPEILK
-133 ILLKYIQKE
+133 KYIQKE
-142 VYLTNESYNR
+142 IQLSDGAYDK

-164 LLEIDKI
+164 LLEVDKI
-171 KRYAQ
+171 KRYA
-176 AKQVK
+176 KSVNDSS
-181 EETAFCT
+181 EFAFCT
-188 LMREGAIFQPPK
+188 LMAAGAIFQPPK

-212 GKKELAFKLLKSSY
+212 GKKTLAFELLRSSY
-226 DFGEAT
+226 EFGEAT

-303 EEPMAMPYILANY
+303 EEAMAIPYILANY

>member
-1 MDIVMDLSALKTQ
+1 MDLSTLKTH
-14 IMTKAL
+14 IKNNTFDK
-20 EPVYIFTGPEVG
+20 VYIFTGPEVG
-32 VMDIYIKQIA
+32 VMDIYIEQMA
-42 KVHNASVV
+42 KVQNATVTR
-50 MLDGIED
+50 LDGIDD
-57 LAKKMHKGSIVKNAQ
+57 LAKKMHKGAMLKNSCL
-72 IYILRDSKEFIQDN
+72 YILRDCKEIMQDI

-92 TQKNALAGVPLIL
+92 AQKNALSGAVSILI
-105 VYTNIDKRSKVYK
+105 YSNIDKRSKFYK
-118 TFQDKIVEFNYLKPD
+118 TFQDVVVDFQPMKSE
-133 ILLKYIQKE
+133 ILVKYMQREIHLSNDAYMK
-142 VYLTNESYNR
+142 

-171 KRYAQ
+171 KRYSEAANVSTEQ
-176 AKQVK
+176 A
-181 EETAFCT
+181 CT
-188 LMREGAIFQPPK
+188 MLLREGVIFTPPK
-200 DAVFDFVDAVLK
+200 DAVFDFVDAVLR
-212 GKKELAFKLLKSSY
+212 GKKDLAFYLLKSSY
-226 DFGEAT
+226 DYGEAT

-248 VQSFKGD
+248 VQSFNGD

-303 EEPMAMPYILANY
+303 EEQMAMPYILANY